1 MHQHGRNDPDAE
13 KLYDLIADVKIAM
26 MTTVDADGTMHARPM
41 YSQEAD
47 EHGDLW
53 FFTKLASPKLAE
65 ISRDNEVNLA
75 YSHPSKQHY
84 VSVSGRASVV
94 QDAQKAEEL
103 WSEGLRTWFPKGS
116 DDPRIALIKVDVDM
130 AEYWDSP
137 SSTMVYAYG
146 YLKAITTGERPNPG
160 ENASVRF

>member
-1 MHQHGRNDPDAE
+1 MHGRRRN
-13 KLYDLIADVKIAM
+13 
-26 MTTVDADGTMHARPM
+26 
-41 YSQEAD
+41 
-47 EHGDLW
+47 
-53 FFTKLASPKLAE
+53 
-65 ISRDNEVNLA
+65 
-75 YSHPSKQHY
+75 
-84 VSVSGRASVV
+84 
-94 QDAQKAEEL
+94 L